1 MRGKWL
7 HSIWEAEGEEGEGGA
22 RAWLWMLLLLPL
34 EILLIR
40 WFVQR
45 QVEKNRRTARS
56 HEERRTE
63 ARGKWQAPI
72 ELAPEPGLE
81 PEEAAA
87 LSPEAKEDDF
97 RKIEGIGPKV
107 NQLLHNSRI
116 RTYEQLASQSEEQLR
131 AILRE
136 ANLSMINPSTWPK
149 QAKMAAKGKK
159 QGQ

>member
-1 MRGKWL
+1 MRGIWIY
-7 HSIWEAEGEEGEGGA
+7 SIWAAEPEEGRGGA
-22 RAWLWMLLLLPL
+22 GWLLWMLVLLPL

-45 QVEKNRRTARS
+45 QMEQNRRPAWSDEQRRS
-56 HEERRTE
+56 A

-72 ELAPEPGLE
+72 ELAPEPGTE
-81 PEEAAA
+81 QEEAAA
-87 LSPEAKEDDF
+87 LRQEVKEDDF

-107 NQLLHNSRI
+107 NQLLHDSGI
-116 RTYEQLASQSEEQLR
+116 KTYEQLAGQGEEQLR

-136 ANLSMINPSTWPK
+136 ANLPMINPSTWPA
-149 QAKMAAKGKK
+149 QARAAAKGKR